1 MSKLIEFFTQLYTFI
16 RYDIWRITENELTRT
31 RKITY
36 RFAKIIVL
44 SIRGYIDD
52 KLGIRASALTYSILF
67 AIIPLVA
74 IIVSIAKGFGVE
86 KLIESS
92 LQNTFIG
99 QANLVPTVMNFVE
112 NIWKPCKAVY
122 LSVLALQFYYGLS

>member
-1 MSKLIEFFTQLYTFI
+1 
-16 RYDIWRITENELTRT
+16 
-31 RKITY
+31 
-36 RFAKIIVL
+36 L

-112 NIWKPCKAVY
+112 KY
-122 LSVLALQFYYGLS
+122 LETMQGGLFIGIGIAILLWSVMSFFMQVENTFNSYLAG